1 MRHRMRRSH
10 VVETTPRGR
19 TEPLAV
25 DVQEASRLTSL
36 SIHTIRL
43 YIRKGKLNASRVGRR
58 IIVPM
63 EALQE
68 LVKRG
73 ATGN

>member
-1 MRHRMRRSH
+1 MRHRMARSQ
-10 VVETTPRGR
+10 VVETTPTVR

-36 SIHTIRL
+36 SIPTIRL

-58 IIVPM
+58 IVVPM